1 MPRGVAECERDGD
14 PVAVVREGSH
24 PTVTNAMLI
33 ALFGGMALLLYG
45 MQLVGEG
52 LQQAAGGRMRHIL
65 SGITNSRI
73 KGMLAGAFI
82 TAVIQ
87 SSSATTVMLVGFASS
102 GLMTLAQSVSVIL
115 GADIGTTIT
124 VQLIAFKIFDYALL
138 LVGVGFTLIFVSRRK
153 VLKFFGQAVLGFGF
167 IFFAMKVMSD
177 AMVPL
182 RDSEV
187 FRLLLISLSD
197 QPFLALIVAATFSAL
212 VHSSAATI
220 GLAITLS
227 LQGLIPLTAAIPV
240 IYGANI
246 GTCVTAFASSIGT
259 HTEAKRVAMAHVFF
273 KVVGV
278 LVFFPFI
285 TPFARL
291 AEMTAGDVPR
301 QIANAHTL
309 FNVGITV
316 LFLPFAAA
324 LARVISVLVP
334 ESTEGEGVFKSKYLD
349 ERVLDTPALAL
360 GQAHREALR
369 MADIVSEM
377 FTKTIDTFT
386 REDPELIERIEE
398 KDNQVDT
405 LDRDIKHYLTKL
417 SQQSLTGEQ
426 SKREIGILSFVN
438 NLENIGDIVDKNLME
453 LAKKK
458 LNKGAR
464 FSDAGAQ
471 EIALLHKNVQ
481 QNLELAIAA
490 FAGGDPVLAQQVLE
504 RKLELSQTERRFR
517 QAHIERLHAGFRE
530 SIDTSEIHL
539 DILTNLKRINSH
551 ITAVAYPILETA

>member
-1 MPRGVAECERDGD
+1 M
-14 PVAVVREGSH
+14 
-24 PTVTNAMLI
+24 TNLMLI
-33 ALFGGMALLLYG
+33 TLFGGMALLLYG

-52 LQQAAGGRMRHIL
+52 HQQAAGGRMRHIL
-65 SGITNSRI
+65 SGITNNRL

-102 GLMTLAQSVSVIL
+102 GLMTLGQSVSVIL
-115 GADIGTTIT
+115 GADIGTTFT

-138 LVGVGFTLIFVSRRK
+138 LVGVGFSLIFACRRR
-153 VLKFFGQAVLGFGF
+153 VLKFVGQAILGFGF
-167 IFFAMKVMSD
+167 IFFTMKVMSD

-182 RDSEV
+182 RDSEIV
-187 FRLLLISLSD
+187 RILLVSFGD
-197 QPFLALIVAATFSAL
+197 QPFLGLIVAATFSAL

-227 LQGLIPLTAAIPV
+227 LQGLMPLAAAIPV
-240 IYGANI
+240 IFGANI
-246 GTCVTAFASSIGT
+246 GTCVTAFASSIGS

-273 KVVGV
+273 KLVGV
-278 LVFFPFI
+278 VLFFPFI

-291 AEMTAGDVPR
+291 IELTAGDASR

-316 LFLPFAAA
+316 LFLPFSAV
-324 LARVISVLVP
+324 LARVICILVP
-334 ESTEGEGVFKSKYLD
+334 ESKEGEGLFASKYLD
-349 ERVLDTPALAL
+349 ERMLETPALAL

-369 MADIVSEM
+369 MADIVSDM
-377 FTKTIDTFT
+377 FAKTIDTFT
-386 REDPELIERIEE
+386 REDFELIEHIEE

-417 SQQSLTGEQ
+417 SQQSLTAEQ

-464 FSDAGAQ
+464 FSEAGAH
-471 EIALLHKNVQ
+471 EITLLHKKVQ

-490 FAGGDPVLAQQVLE
+490 FASNDQALAQQVLE

-517 QAHIERLHAGFRE
+517 QAHIERLHAGYRE

-539 DILTNLKRINSH
+539 DVLTNLKRINSH
-551 ITAVAYPILETA
+551 ITAVAYPILESA